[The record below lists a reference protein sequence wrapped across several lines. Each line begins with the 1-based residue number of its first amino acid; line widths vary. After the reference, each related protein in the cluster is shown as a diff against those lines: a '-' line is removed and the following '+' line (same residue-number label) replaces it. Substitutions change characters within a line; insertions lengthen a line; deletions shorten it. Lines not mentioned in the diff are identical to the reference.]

1 MLGLIYVHD
10 IEPEWNPPGCS
21 PELQKVHTAFAS
33 AHSHVH
39 HSDEQSCNLHNL
51 TEAQPFRYAV
61 PLQAQRIFSQAT
73 WSHNSMTL
81 HAMDAL
87 VDNVL
92 KALVA
97 LRPTYRSDT
106 SIKKSPN
113 IIRVILLPYASKRAP
128 ESVHLEARELRR
140 VPCPSIAIEALF
152 SFPSHPKL

>member
-1 MLGLIYVHD
+1 MTTILSQNGIPQSVRR
-10 IEPEWNPPGCS
+10 
-21 PELQKVHTAFAS
+21 PELQKVRTAFAS
-33 AHSHVH
+33 AHLHVH
-39 HSDEQSCNLHNL
+39 HSAEQSCTLHNL

-87 VDNVL
+87 VATVL
-92 KALVA
+92 KTLVA
-97 LRPTYRSDT
+97 LRPTYRNNT

-113 IIRVILLPYASKRAP
+113 IIRVILVPYGSKRAS
-128 ESVHLEARELRR
+128 ESVHLEANELRR